1 MEELMVYSLEELAK
15 MFGDN
20 FEIVVRRKDA
30 KFDEFFKVV
39 IGKSEKLT
47 DDESLKKLYKQ
58 SKSLLKKTNKA
69 SNAINS
75 IKGITMFTSVMGVMN
90 LCATTAGFIIVCDK
104 LDQISSQ
111 IQNIM
116 DTMKDINQGETMYKF
131 DLVIEEH
138 KALLDGKDGGKPFTE
153 DKYLELIKNENALLK
168 LLYKIFCNETS
179 SNRLEILQSILA
191 LSCMMAVAIEDFDT
205 LYRYKY
211 TDKKS
216 LYNGHDGWM
225 ATFDLLLSKE
235 FKEKLQDFFFIDED
249 KSQYETDLL
258 VEGLTDRIDEAK
270 QSIKNNIE
278 LLKILETKQ
287 KYIDAMKL
295 INESVSDDISQMI
308 QEANLQEDEQV
319 LSLCK
324 EASKT
329 IGLAL

>member
-1 MEELMVYSLEELAK
+1 MEEVVVNSLKELTQYA
-15 MFGDN
+15 GDN
-20 FEIVVRRKDA
+20 FEIVIRRKDA
-30 KFDEFFKVV
+30 KFNEFFKVT
-39 IGKSEKLT
+39 IGKANDLT
-47 DDESLKKLYKQ
+47 NDESLKKLYKQ
-58 SKSLLKKTNKA
+58 SKKLLKNANKA
-69 SNAINS
+69 TNAINS
-75 IKGITMFTSVMGVMN
+75 IKGITMFNSVMGVMN
-90 LCATTAGFIIVCDK
+90 LCATTAGFVIVCHK

-111 IQNIM
+111 VQNIM

-205 LYRYKY
+205 LYRYEY
-211 TDKKS
+211 TEKKS

-235 FKEKLQDFFFIDED
+235 FKEQLQDFFFIDED

-258 VEGLTDRIDEAK
+258 VEGMTERIDEAK
-270 QSIKNNIE
+270 ESIENNIE
-278 LLKILETKQ
+278 LLKILDTKQ
-287 KYIDAMKL
+287 KYIDATKL
-295 INESVSDDISQMI
+295 INESVSEDINQMI

-324 EASKT
+324 EASQS
-329 IGLAL
+329 IGLVA

>member
-1 MEELMVYSLEELAK
+1 MEEVIRICSDEMKE
-15 MFGDN
+15 MIGDH
-20 FEIVVRRKDA
+20 FEIAYRNKKGRFKKFCRVV
-30 KFDEFFKVV
+30 V
-39 IGKSEKLT
+39 
-47 DDESLKKLYKQ
+47 ESSKNTNSDNSIERLYKQ
-58 SKSLLKKTNKA
+58 SMKLLKSVDKTT
-69 SNAINS
+69 NAINS
-75 IKGITMFTSVMGVMN
+75 IKGITMFNSVMGVMN
-90 LCATTAGFIIVCDK
+90 LCATTAGFVIVCHK

-111 IQNIM
+111 VQNVM

-138 KALLDGKDGGKPFTE
+138 KALLDGKDGGKLFTE

-205 LYRYKY
+205 LYRYEY
-211 TDKKS
+211 TEKKS

-235 FKEKLQDFFFIDED
+235 FKEQLQDFFFIDED
-249 KSQYETDLL
+249 KSQNETDLL
-258 VEGLTDRIDEAK
+258 VEGMTERIDEAK
-270 QSIKNNIE
+270 ESIENNIE
-278 LLKILETKQ
+278 LLKILDTKQ

-295 INESVSDDISQMI
+295 INESVSNDINQMI

-324 EASKT
+324 EASQSL
-329 IGLAL
+329 GLVV